1 MTNAADVVRLDPSD
15 PAFTTDRHTAYRRLR
30 ETSPIARTVV
40 NGQDSWL
47 LTGYADVEI
56 ALKSAK
62 NTVQP
67 HPGEFPAHLGTGP
80 TAEFYRFSLPNVD
93 APAHTRLCELAS
105 PAFQPRTVKRMR
117 VRVEEIIVRGLDELA
132 ERDDMV
138 GFGRECAVKIP
149 ALIGAACCTRR
160 CGRRAGSWTGCRVST
175 PCSARAR
182 SRPSSSRKPTRCRVS
197 QHR

>member
-1 MTNAADVVRLDPSD
+1 M
-15 PAFTTDRHTAYRRLR
+15 
-30 ETSPIARTVV
+30 ARTVV

-117 VRVEEIIVRGLDELA
+117 VRVERSS
-132 ERDDMV
+132 
-138 GFGRECAVKIP
+138 CAGWANCP
-149 ALIGAACCTRR
+149 GATTWSDS
-160 CGRRAGSWTGCRVST
+160 GG
-175 PCSARAR
+175 SAR
-182 SRPSSSRKPTRCRVS
+182 
-197 QHR
+197 